1 MRDEIMAVKKEIENL
16 KEQSFAME
24 MLKDS
29 KSANKRM
36 AFCYTLI
43 IIIIFISQ
51 VVETIYLIDILNETN
66 TTVETTSQEFND
78 VTDVSGNITN
88 GGDINGYNKTN

>member
-1 MRDEIMAVKKEIENL
+1 MRDEIMAVKKEIDNL

-43 IIIIFISQ
+43 IMILIISQ
-51 VVETIYLIDILNETN
+51 IVETIYLIDILNETN
-66 TTVETTSQEFND
+66 TTVETT
-78 VTDVSGNITN
+78 
-88 GGDINGYNKTN
+88 